1 MLRFTQHD
9 SPLTAD
15 KDRGVHAQPSPP
27 TQQDG
32 TAEGSEQA
40 PRRLR
45 TILSIGFG
53 GLLVIMF
60 VAGFTALQT
69 LKDLHAAE
77 ENVRHEY
84 VTRNQVLMRVTFLVN
99 AYDGQVERYLLS
111 VTSVHGATAPGEI
124 AQQAAE
130 ADAALKSYPGNG
142 DTSEQLLLADMARQL
157 AEEERTV
164 QWILSWS
171 AQERRRRGVEVM
183 NRELMPRRLRIQE
196 TSQQI
201 AVSNRQRLNDGPLLE
216 QFSVLRGRLT
226 RMVFLA
232 LVAGLL
238 LSLMSAF
245 YILRLEGQ
253 AQRRYEELARS
264 RHDLEELSARLV
276 DAQETE
282 RRSLSRELHDE
293 VGQSLGAL
301 LVDVGRLS
309 NLMPSD
315 STQVREQLCRIRTV
329 AENAV
334 NTVRNMA
341 LLLRPSM
348 LDDLGLV
355 PALEWQAREV
365 SRRTEMEVEVHA
377 LNVSERLPDEHK
389 ICIYRI
395 VQEALNN
402 AARHASSRTASV
414 TLTQDSQK
422 IQVSIVDQGRGF
434 DTRRVRGLGLV
445 GMDERVKRLGGTL
458 TIESSPGLGTA
469 VKAELPAPATT
480 SSENHE
486 ASSRTAGRRP

>member
-1 MLRFTQHD
+1 MMPEL
-9 SPLTAD
+9 LTDAD
-15 KDRGVHAQPSPP
+15 RDRGMGAQPSLP
-27 TQQDG
+27 TPADRSI
-32 TAEGSEQA
+32 EGDERTT
-40 PRRLR
+40 RRLR
-45 TILSIGFG
+45 IVLLMGFG

-60 VAGFTALQT
+60 FAGFSALKT
-69 LKDLHAAE
+69 LKDLHTAE
-77 ENVRHEY
+77 ENVRQEY
-84 VTRNQVLMRVTFLVN
+84 VTRNQVLTRVTFLFN

-111 VTSVHGATAPGEI
+111 TTSVRGATAPEDI
-124 AQQAAE
+124 ARQAAE
-130 ADAALKSYPGNG
+130 AHDALKSYPGDR
-142 DTSEQLLLADMARQL
+142 DTAEQLLLKEMDRQL

-171 AQERRRRGVEVM
+171 PEERRRRGPLVM
-183 NRELMPRRLRIQE
+183 NEWLPRRLHLLE

-201 AVSNRQRLNDGPLLE
+201 AVSNRQRLNNGPLLAE
-216 QFSVLRGRLT
+216 FGVLRRRLT
-226 RMVFLA
+226 RMVSLA
-232 LVAGLL
+232 LMAGLL

-264 RHDLEELSARLV
+264 RRQLEELSARLV

-282 RRSLSRELHDE
+282 RKSLSRELHDE

-301 LVDVGRLS
+301 LVDVSRLA
-309 NLMPSD
+309 NLIPLD
-315 STQVREQLCRIRTV
+315 STEVREQLSRIKSV

-348 LDDLGLV
+348 LDDFGLV

-365 SRRTEMEVEVHA
+365 SRRTAMEVEVHA
-377 LNVSERLPDEHK
+377 LNVSESLPDEYR

-414 TLTQDSQK
+414 TVVQDSQK
-422 IQVSIVDQGRGF
+422 IQVSIADQGCGF

-445 GMDERVKRLGGTL
+445 GMDERMKRLGGSL
-458 TIESSPGLGTA
+458 TIESSPGLGTT
-469 VKAELPAPATT
+469 VKAELPLPATA
-480 SSENHE
+480 SAENHE
-486 ASSRTAGRRP
+486 ASSHTVGRRP

>member
-1 MLRFTQHD
+1 MTID
-9 SPLTAD
+9 AD
-15 KDRGVHAQPSPP
+15 KNRGGQARPSSPAQQGGSI
-27 TQQDG
+27 
-32 TAEGSEQA
+32 EGGERT

-45 TILSIGFG
+45 TVLLIGFG
-53 GLLVIMF
+53 GLLVLMF
-60 VAGFTALQT
+60 VAGFSALET
-69 LKDLHAAE
+69 LRQLHTTE
-77 ENVRHEY
+77 ENVHREY
-84 VTRNQVLMRVTFLVN
+84 VTRNQALMRVTFLVYT
-99 AYDGQVERYLLS
+99 YDGQVERYLLTA
-111 VTSVHGATAPGEI
+111 TSLDGATALGEI
-124 AQQAAE
+124 TRQAAE
-130 ADAALKSYPGNG
+130 AHAALRSYPRNRG
-142 DTSEQLLLADMARQL
+142 TAEQLLLEDMERQL

-164 QWILSWS
+164 QLILSWS
-171 AQERRRRGVEVM
+171 REERRQRGPEVVK
-183 NRELMPRRLRIQE
+183 ELMPLRLQILE

-201 AVSNRQRLNDGPLLE
+201 AVSNRQRLNEGPLLAE
-216 QFSVLRGRLT
+216 FSVLRRKLT
-226 RMVFLA
+226 GMVFLA
-232 LVAGLL
+232 LMAGLL
-238 LSLMSAF
+238 LSLMSAL
-245 YILRLEGQ
+245 YILRLESQ

-264 RHDLEELSARLV
+264 RRELEELSARLV

-282 RRSLSRELHDE
+282 RKSLSRELHDE

-309 NLMPSD
+309 NLISPD
-315 STQVREQLCRIRTV
+315 AAQIREQLDRIKTV

-377 LNVSERLPDEHK
+377 LNVSERLPDEYK

-414 TLTQDSQK
+414 TVAQDSEK
-422 IQVSIVDQGRGF
+422 IQVSIVDRGCGF

-445 GMDERVKRLGGTL
+445 GMDERVKRLGGSL
-458 TIESSPGLGTA
+458 TIESSPGLGTT
-469 VKAELPAPATT
+469 VKAELPLPA
-480 SSENHE
+480 
-486 ASSRTAGRRP
+486 

>member
-1 MLRFTQHD
+1 MLRFSQQD
-9 SPLTAD
+9 SPQTAN
-15 KDRGVHAQPSPP
+15 KNGEGHAQPLSP
-27 TQQDG
+27 TRQDRSI
-32 TAEGSEQA
+32 EGGERV

-45 TILSIGFG
+45 TVLSIGFG

-60 VAGFTALQT
+60 IAGFTALET
-69 LKDLHAAE
+69 LRELHAVE
-77 ENVRHEY
+77 ENGRREY
-84 VTRNQVLMRVTFLVN
+84 ITRNQALMRVTFLVST
-99 AYDGQVERYLLS
+99 YDGQVERYLLS
-111 VTSVHGATAPGEI
+111 PNSVEGAVAPGNI
-124 AQQAAE
+124 ARQAAE
-130 ADAALKSYPGNG
+130 AHAALRSYPWNH
-142 DTSEQLLLADMARQL
+142 DTAEQLLLEDMERQL
-157 AEEERTV
+157 SDEERTV
-164 QWILSWS
+164 QSMLSRS
-171 AQERRRRGVEVM
+171 VEERRRLAPEAVH
-183 NRELMPRRLRIQE
+183 ELMPRRRQILE

-201 AVSNRQRLNDGPLLE
+201 AVSNRQRLNDGPLLAE
-216 QFSVLRGRLT
+216 FSVLRSRLA

-232 LVAGLL
+232 LMAGLL
-238 LSLMSAF
+238 LSLMSTL

-264 RHDLEELSARLV
+264 RRELEELSARLV

-309 NLMPSD
+309 NLLPPD
-315 STQVREQLCRIRTV
+315 SAPVREQLGRIKTV

-334 NTVRNMA
+334 NTVRKMA

-348 LDDLGLV
+348 LDDLGLI

-377 LNVSERLPDEHK
+377 LNVSERLPDEYT

-414 TLTQDSQK
+414 TVAQDSRK
-422 IQVSIVDQGRGF
+422 IQVSIVDQGCGF

-445 GMDERVKRLGGTL
+445 GMDERVKRLGGSLNIAST
-458 TIESSPGLGTA
+458 PGLGTA
-469 VKAELPAPATT
+469 VKAELPLPI
-480 SSENHE
+480 
-486 ASSRTAGRRP
+486 

>member
-1 MLRFTQHD
+1 MLHSTQHD
-9 SPLTAD
+9 SPVAAV
-15 KDRGVHAQPSPP
+15 KDRGAPAQPSSP
-27 TQQDG
+27 TQQV
-32 TAEGSEQA
+32 ASIEGGERTS
-40 PRRLR
+40 RRLR
-45 TILSIGFG
+45 TVLFLGFG

-60 VAGFTALQT
+60 GAGFTALQT
-69 LKDLHAAE
+69 LRELHSAE
-77 ENVRHEY
+77 ETVRHEY
-84 VTRNQVLMRVTFLVN
+84 VARNQVLMRVTFLVG

-111 VTSVHGATAPGEI
+111 TTSVHGVVAPGEI
-124 AQQAAE
+124 ARQAAE
-130 ADAALKSYPGNG
+130 AHAALRSYPGAH
-142 DTSEQLLLADMARQL
+142 DTAEQLLLENMERQL

-164 QWILSWS
+164 QRILSWG
-171 AQERRRRGVEVM
+171 AEERRRRGPEVM
-183 NRELMPRRLRIQE
+183 NELMPRRLQILE

-201 AVSNRQRLNDGPLLE
+201 AVSNRQRLNDGPLLAE
-216 QFSVLRGRLT
+216 FGVLRNRLS
-226 RMVFLA
+226 RLVSLA
-232 LVAGLL
+232 LIAGLL
-238 LSLMSAF
+238 LSLMSVF

-264 RHDLEELSARLV
+264 RRDLEELSARLV

-309 NLMPSD
+309 NLIPPD
-315 STQVREQLCRIRTV
+315 STQVREQLGRIKTV

-377 LNVSERLPDEHK
+377 LNVSERLPDEYK
-389 ICIYRI
+389 ICVYRI

-402 AARHASSRTASV
+402 AARHASSRTAKV
-414 TLTQDSQK
+414 TVVQDSEK
-422 IQVSIVDQGRGF
+422 IQASIVDRGCGF
-434 DTRRVRGLGLV
+434 DARRVRGLGLL
-445 GMDERVKRLGGTL
+445 GMEERVKRLGGSL
-458 TIESSPGLGTA
+458 TVESSLGQGTT
-469 VKAELPAPATT
+469 VKAELPLPTT
-480 SSENHE
+480 MSSESHE
-486 ASSRTAGRRP
+486 ASSRTAG

>member
-1 MLRFTQHD
+1 M
-9 SPLTAD
+9 
-15 KDRGVHAQPSPP
+15 
-27 TQQDG
+27 
-32 TAEGSEQA
+32 
-40 PRRLR
+40 
-45 TILSIGFG
+45 GFG
-53 GLLVIMF
+53 GLLLIML
-60 VAGFTALQT
+60 VAGFTAVET
-69 LKDLHAAE
+69 LRELHTAE
-77 ENVRHEY
+77 ENVRQKY
-84 VTRNQVLMRVTFLVN
+84 LARNQVLTRVTFLVG

-111 VTSVHGATAPGEI
+111 AASVHGETAPDEMVR
-124 AQQAAE
+124 QAAE
-130 ADAALKSYPGNG
+130 AHAALRSYPVSR
-142 DTSEQLLLADMARQL
+142 DSAEQLFLEEMERQL

-164 QWILSWS
+164 QLMLSWS
-171 AQERRRRGVEVM
+171 AEERGRRGPEIM
-183 NRELMPRRLRIQE
+183 NELLPRRLHILE

-216 QFSVLRGRLT
+216 QFSVLRSRLT

-238 LSLMSAF
+238 LSLMSVF

-309 NLMPSD
+309 NLIPSD
-315 STQVREQLCRIRTV
+315 SSQVREQLCRIKTV

-348 LDDLGLV
+348 LDDLGLA

-377 LNVSERLPDEHK
+377 LNVSERLPDEYK

-414 TLTQDSQK
+414 TAAQDSQK
-422 IQVSIVDQGRGF
+422 IQVSIVDRGCGF

-469 VKAELPAPATT
+469 VKAELPVPTT
-480 SSENHE
+480 PSKNHE
-486 ASSRTAGRRP
+486 ASSHTAGRRP

>member
-1 MLRFTQHD
+1 MPHVAQHD
-9 SPLTAD
+9 SHRSAVD
-15 KDRGVHAQPSPP
+15 DGGVRPQPSSPA
-27 TQQDG
+27 QRDASVERNDG
-32 TAEGSEQA
+32 A
-40 PRRLR
+40 RRGLP
-45 TILSIGFG
+45 TILMIGFG
-53 GLLVIMF
+53 GLLAMML
-60 VAGFTALQT
+60 VAGVAALRT
-69 LKDLHAAE
+69 LRELHTAE
-77 ENVRHEY
+77 ENARHEY
-84 VTRNQVLMRVTFLVN
+84 VTRNQVLSRVTFLVG

-111 VTSVHGATAPGEI
+111 ATSVQRAAVPGEI
-124 AQQAAE
+124 TRQAAE
-130 ADAALKSYPGNG
+130 AHAALRRYPGNR
-142 DTSEQLLLADMARQL
+142 DAEEQLLLEDMERQL

-164 QWILSWS
+164 QWILSFS
-171 AQERRRRGVEVM
+171 EEERRLRGPEVV
-183 NRELMPRRLRIQE
+183 NRELMPRRLQILE

-201 AVSNRQRLNDGPLLE
+201 AVSNRQRLSDGPMLT
-216 QFSVLRGRLT
+216 QFGVLRRRLT
-226 RMVFLA
+226 GMVFLA
-232 LVAGLL
+232 LMAGVL
-238 LSLMSAF
+238 LSLMSAL

-253 AQRRYEELARS
+253 AQGRYEELARS
-264 RHDLEELSARLV
+264 RRELEELSARLV

-309 NLMPSD
+309 NLIPPD
-315 STQVREQLCRIRTV
+315 STQVQEQLGRIKTV

-377 LNVSERLPDEHK
+377 LNVSERLPDDYK

-414 TLTQDSQK
+414 TVAQDSEK
-422 IQVSIVDQGRGF
+422 IQVSIVDQGCGF
-434 DTRRVRGLGLV
+434 DTRHVRGLGLV
-445 GMDERVKRLGGTL
+445 GMDERVKRLGGSL
-458 TIESSPGLGTA
+458 TVESIPRQGTT
-469 VKAELPAPATT
+469 VKAELPLPPTT
-480 SSENHE
+480 PSEDDE
-486 ASSRTAGRRP
+486 ANSRTAGR

>member
-27 TQQDG
+27 TQRDE
-32 TAEGSEQA
+32 TTEGGEQA

-45 TILSIGFG
+45 TILSLGFG

-60 VAGFTALQT
+60 VAGFTALET
-69 LKDLHAAE
+69 LKELHAAE

-84 VTRNQVLMRVTFLVN
+84 VTRNQILMRVTFLVG

-111 VTSVHGATAPGEI
+111 ATSVHGVVAPGEI

-130 ADAALKSYPGNG
+130 ANAALKSYPGNG

-164 QWILSWS
+164 QWVLSWS
-171 AQERRRRGVEVM
+171 AEERRRRGVEMVS
-183 NRELMPRRLRIQE
+183 RELMPRRLRIQE

-201 AVSNRQRLNDGPLLE
+201 AVSNRQRLNDGPLLAE
-216 QFSVLRGRLT
+216 FSVLRRRLT

-232 LVAGLL
+232 LMAGVL

-253 AQRRYEELARS
+253 AERRYEELARS
-264 RHDLEELSARLV
+264 RRELEELSARLV

-282 RRSLSRELHDE
+282 RKSLSRELHDE
-293 VGQSLGAL
+293 VGQSLGVL

-309 NLMPSD
+309 NLISSD
-315 STQVREQLCRIRTV
+315 SAQVREQLGRIKTV

-377 LNVSERLPDEHK
+377 QNVSEKLPDEYK

-414 TLTQDSQK
+414 TVAQDSQK
-422 IQVSIVDQGRGF
+422 IKVSILDQGRGF
-434 DTRRVRGLGLV
+434 DTLRVRGLGLV

-458 TIESSPGLGTA
+458 TIESSPGLGTT
-469 VKAELPAPATT
+469 VKAELPAPTTT
-480 SSENHE
+480 SSESHE
-486 ASSRTAGRRP
+486 ASSPTAGRRP